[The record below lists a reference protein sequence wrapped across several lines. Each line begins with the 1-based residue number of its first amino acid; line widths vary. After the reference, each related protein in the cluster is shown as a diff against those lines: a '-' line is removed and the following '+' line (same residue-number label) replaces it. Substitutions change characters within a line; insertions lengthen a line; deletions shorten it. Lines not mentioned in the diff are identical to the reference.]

1 MAWLVNLDVVID
13 AFVSILPKGANW
25 AIKTTTIVA
34 IKNYAKSLEFN
45 ASMLWTSAVK
55 LFNL

>member
-25 AIKTTTIVA
+25 AIKITTIVA
-34 IKNYAKSLEFN
+34 IQNFAKSLEFN
-45 ASMLWTSAVK
+45 ASMLWT
-55 LFNL
+55 